1 MERQGRVYSAR
12 SIMPLLLDDLQ
23 THDATEIVL
32 SMLHAPRQPTAQTAR
47 ESPQTRPATLALL
60 MATMAWGGS
69 FTWAKAAGDG
79 INHAAGLPSGSLL
92 GPILLLA
99 WRFTAAGVLWL
110 IVFPGARRG
119 WSWMAVKRA
128 LLLGL
133 TLWAGQTVQMLGLDR
148 TSEAVN
154 AFLTSLTV
162 IFVPLLM
169 MVVVRRPPAAAV
181 WLPVGVAALGIW
193 LMTGAAPTGFGVG
206 ESLGLGCAVLFSAHM
221 IALSEIARQDSPWRM
236 AAGQFL
242 VVGVASALSC
252 LWVATDR
259 ALLAPQVQWAMVTSE
274 GLWLDLML
282 LIVIATMLAFGLM
295 FAFQP
300 KIDPTRAALVYL
312 AEPIFAALYAYVA
325 VGRGLSA
332 LAMLGAA
339 LILAANV
346 LVELID
352 RHEKGKSR
360 IATGTIK
367 RRSPVAR
374 PSELRTHESSD

>member
-1 MERQGRVYSAR
+1 MTHRLSTADAAESALP
-12 SIMPLLLDDLQ
+12 MP
-23 THDATEIVL
+23 HEP
-32 SMLHAPRQPTAQTAR
+32 APPIARTVTAP
-47 ESPQTRPATLALL
+47 PQTRLATLALL
-60 MATMAWGGS
+60 TATMAWGGS

-79 INHAAGLPSGSLL
+79 INQAAGLPSGALL

-99 WRFTAAGVLWL
+99 WRFTTAGMLWL

-119 WSWMAVKRA
+119 WTWPSVKRA

-169 MVVVRRPPAAAV
+169 VAVVRRPPPAAV

-193 LMTGAAPTGFGVG
+193 LMTGAAPSGFGMG
-206 ESLGLGCAVLFSAHM
+206 EVLGLSCAVIFSAHM
-221 IALSEIARQDSPWRM
+221 IALSEVARQDSPWRL
-236 AAGQFL
+236 AAGQLL

-252 LWVATDR
+252 LWVAPDR
-259 ALLAPQVQWAMVTSE
+259 ALLTPQVQWAVVTRDGM
-274 GLWLDLML
+274 GLYLAL
-282 LIVIATMLAFGLM
+282 LIVIATMIAFGLM

-300 KIDPTRAALVYL
+300 KIDPTRAALIYL
-312 AEPIFAALYAYVA
+312 AEPIFAALYAYAA

-332 LAMLGAA
+332 IAMLGAT

-346 LVELID
+346 LVELIE
-352 RHEKGKSR
+352 RHQR
-360 IATGTIK
+360 
-367 RRSPVAR
+367 RRSRRAALHPATAQPA
-374 PSELRTHESSD
+374 PSKP

>member
-1 MERQGRVYSAR
+1 MMQ
-12 SIMPLLLDDLQ
+12 I
-23 THDATEIVL
+23 HDAAEIVL
-32 SMLHAPRQPTAQTAR
+32 SMLHAPRQLTAR
-47 ESPQTRPATLALL
+47 TASESPQTRPAILALL

-69 FTWAKAAGDG
+69 FTWAKAAGEG
-79 INHAAGLPSGSLL
+79 INHTAGLPSGSLL

-110 IVFPGARRG
+110 IVFPRARRG
-119 WSWMAVKRA
+119 WSWIAVKRA
-128 LLLGL
+128 LVLGL
-133 TLWAGQTVQMLGLDR
+133 MLWAGQTVQMLGLDR

-169 MVVVRRPPAAAV
+169 VVVVRRPPAAAV

-206 ESLGLGCAVLFSAHM
+206 ESLGLSCAVLFSAHM
-221 IALSEIARQDSPWRM
+221 IALSEVARQDSPWRM

-274 GLWLDLML
+274 GLWLYLML

-295 FAFQP
+295 FSFQP

-346 LVELID
+346 LVEVIG
-352 RHEKGKSR
+352 RHQKGTSR
-360 IATGTIK
+360 IATGTMK
-367 RRSPVAR
+367 PRSPVAR